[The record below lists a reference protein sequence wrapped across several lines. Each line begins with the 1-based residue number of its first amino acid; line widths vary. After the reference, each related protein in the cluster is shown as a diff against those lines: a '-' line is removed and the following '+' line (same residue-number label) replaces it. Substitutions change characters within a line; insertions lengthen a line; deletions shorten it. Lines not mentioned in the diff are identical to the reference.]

1 MKVGHLIRAERIRQD
16 MKQLV
21 LAKGICTPSYLS
33 KIERNLIFPSE
44 DIVTLLFNRL
54 GIDSSKLQKND
65 RQTEIDF
72 EKMLEAIY
80 KEVITN
86 RDGNFTKQKLE
97 YLEQHSPLF
106 ENQTLYYTYLLIIMR
121 FKLILGTKLIE
132 RKKEIEDLEAL
143 CKDFNTR
150 QLYLYKINKAIYYY
164 STENRNKS
172 IEYFEECL
180 SLADNIPLEIWE
192 KAELNYMVGV
202 VYTADGRIF
211 TTIDYI
217 RSALDYFRENFS
229 MKRVLDC
236 YILIGITRK
245 KSEQFPEALESYL
258 KAMQICDEF
267 NLDDEKGIVYHNL
280 GSLYGTMSYS
290 EDAIRYYKKSIK
302 FKTDEDSPLISIL
315 CLVVEYSKMNDQKF
329 VNYWCDQG
337 LRLLSQLEEN
347 NLTSYHYHFNI
358 FKSLH
363 SEQGLSERITQQA
376 IDYFKT
382 VEDYQYVHKYSIAL
396 AEWYY
401 SNRKYKLSAI
411 YFQEA
416 NKFGYIYRKTKTWED
431 L

>member
-1 MKVGHLIRAERIRQD
+1 MKVGHLIRAERIKQD

-44 DIVTLLFNRL
+44 DIVVLLFNRL
-54 GIDSSKLQKND
+54 GIDPSKLQKND
-65 RQTEIDF
+65 QQIEIDF
-72 EKMLEAIY
+72 EKMLEATY

-86 RDGNFTKQKLE
+86 RDENFTKQKLE

-106 ENQTLYYTYLLIIMR
+106 ENQSLYYSYLLILLR
-121 FKLILGTKLIE
+121 FRINLGTNLHE

-143 CKDFNTR
+143 SKDFNPR
-150 QLYLYKINKAIYYY
+150 QMYLYTINKAIYHYY
-164 STENRNKS
+164 TESRNKS
-172 IEYFEECL
+172 IEYFEDVLLLVEDL
-180 SLADNIPLEIWE
+180 PLETWE

-202 VYTADGRIF
+202 VYTADSRIF

-245 KSEQFPEALESYL
+245 KREQFPEALESYL

-267 NLDDEKGIVYHNL
+267 NLHDEKGIVYHNI
-280 GSLYGTMSYS
+280 GSLYGTMGNS
-290 EDAIRYYKKSIK
+290 EDAILYYKKSIK
-302 FKTDEDSPLISIL
+302 YRTEKDSPFISIL
-315 CLVVEYSKMNDQKF
+315 CLVTEYSKINNHQF
-329 VNYWCDQG
+329 VNDWCDKG
-337 LRLLSQLEEN
+337 LTLISQLKN
-347 NLTSYHYHFNI
+347 NNFTSYYHHFMF

-363 SEQGLSERITQQA
+363 SEQGLSDKIIEEA
-376 IDYFKT
+376 IEYFKLI
-382 VEDYQYVHKYSIAL
+382 EDYQYVHKYSIAL

-401 SNRKYKLSAI
+401 NNRKYKLSSI
-411 YFQEA
+411 YYQEA
-416 NKFGYIYRKTKTWED
+416 NRYGYLYRKIKRWED